1 MIGLPMIHNG
11 AEYRAADAHAHIYPE
26 KIAEKATASVGAFYD
41 LNMDNVGLPS
51 VLLEQGGGAGIDRF
65 AVCSVATKVEQVRSI
80 NSFIEGECKR
90 HPEFVGLGAWHQDIE
105 GAWCFMPSIPA
116 PRSRRISKFTRL
128 IYIVSSR
135 TDRST

>member
-1 MIGLPMIHNG
+1 MIHNG

-80 NSFIEGECKR
+80 ALSRASAKNTRSSWD
-90 HPEFVGLGAWHQDIE
+90 LGP
-105 GAWCFMPSIPA
+105 GT
-116 PRSRRISKFTRL
+116 RI
-128 IYIVSSR
+128 
-135 TDRST
+135 